1 MVEQI
6 ILDLITANEENFL
19 IENRNEYCIG
29 YSDGYN
35 DALIDLLNYLGIKH
49 IKKLEI
55 INFIEE

>member
-35 DALIDLLNYLGIKH
+35 DALIDLLNYLGRKH
-49 IKKLEI
+49 IKKI
-55 INFIEE
+55 RNH

>member
-35 DALIDLLNYLGIKH
+35 DALIDLLNYLGIKYIQH
-49 IKKLEI
+49 LG
-55 INFIEE
+55 N

>member
-35 DALIDLLNYLGIKH
+35 DALIDLLIYLGIKH
-49 IKKLEI
+49 IQHLG
-55 INFIEE
+55 N

>member
-19 IENRNEYCIG
+19 IGNEYCIG

-35 DALIDLLNYLGIKH
+35 DALIVLLN
-49 IKKLEI
+49 
-55 INFIEE
+55 

>member
-19 IENRNEYCIG
+19 IENRNEY
-29 YSDGYN
+29 N

-49 IKKLEI
+49 IKKI
-55 INFIEE
+55 RNH